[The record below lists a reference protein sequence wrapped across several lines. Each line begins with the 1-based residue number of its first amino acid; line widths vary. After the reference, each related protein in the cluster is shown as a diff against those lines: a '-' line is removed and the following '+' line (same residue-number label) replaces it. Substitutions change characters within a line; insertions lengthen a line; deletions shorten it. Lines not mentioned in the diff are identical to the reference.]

1 MFFFE
6 PNGLRHGDFRLR
18 PEEDYGMDGD
28 DGSGGDEKVVGGEG
42 GGDKGWEV
50 EERVTGLRWNDDGT
64 LAVVILCVRRPKG
77 GGGFCC
83 QSHFP
88 KETTMRMKKKKRT
101 RRGRGTAARYSCGID
116 PTTDG
121 I

>member
-77 GGGFCC
+77 GGTFAVKATF
-83 QSHFP
+83 Q
-88 KETTMRMKKKKRT
+88 KKQQ
-101 RRGRGTAARYSCGID
+101 
-116 PTTDG
+116 
-121 I
+121 